1 MSSNLEN
8 RKLSNM
14 KNNIKKKNK
23 RENTKTNMPY
33 SGLYLFVELIKQQN
47 YKILS
52 EIAKDKMRSKTE
64 REDFISRFNKI
75 NYQIPEVIDNQELE
89 INQEIYP

>member
-33 SGLYLFVELIKQQN
+33 TGLHLFVELVKQQN
-47 YKILS
+47 YKILE
-52 EIAKDKMRSKTE
+52 EIAKDKMRSTSE
-64 REDFISRFNKI
+64 REDFINRFDKI
-75 NYQIPEVIDNQELE
+75 NYQIPEVIEDKELE